1 MSSRLACS
9 MACMAAAHA
18 ALQAHTRSCGRSVDF
33 AELLVHIKKSHS
45 ELLMRLTNSARQEAG
60 LFQNIQTVPLCWNGA
75 ESLLAVAAGSRGHL
89 TASPAMVTGAVAE
102 MPSTLPP
109 AVRGIGPHLAPCPRP
124 AKGSWH
130 AATHGAP
137 SRAVRGNVSRAVGVL
152 QLSTIVVQL

>member
-1 MSSRLACS
+1 
-9 MACMAAAHA
+9 
-18 ALQAHTRSCGRSVDF
+18 
-33 AELLVHIKKSHS
+33 
-45 ELLMRLTNSARQEAG
+45 MRLTNSARQEAG

-130 AATHGAP
+130 TSYAYP
-137 SRAVRGNVSRAVGVL
+137 
-152 QLSTIVVQL
+152 

>member
-1 MSSRLACS
+1 
-9 MACMAAAHA
+9 
-18 ALQAHTRSCGRSVDF
+18 
-33 AELLVHIKKSHS
+33 
-45 ELLMRLTNSARQEAG
+45 MRLTNSARQEAG

-137 SRAVRGNVSRAVGVL
+137 SRAVRGNVSQILVASCQFASFGRKLAEL
-152 QLSTIVVQL
+152 ANWQNAQ

>member
-1 MSSRLACS
+1 
-9 MACMAAAHA
+9 
-18 ALQAHTRSCGRSVDF
+18 
-33 AELLVHIKKSHS
+33 
-45 ELLMRLTNSARQEAG
+45 MRLTNSARQEAG

-124 AKGSWH
+124 ARDGCRARPQTPLECLGRDMYLRASSTHSGTKS
-130 AATHGAP
+130 AALTAP
-137 SRAVRGNVSRAVGVL
+137 TAPPAG
-152 QLSTIVVQL
+152 

>member
-1 MSSRLACS
+1 
-9 MACMAAAHA
+9 
-18 ALQAHTRSCGRSVDF
+18 
-33 AELLVHIKKSHS
+33 
-45 ELLMRLTNSARQEAG
+45 MRLTNSARQEAG

-89 TASPAMVTGAVAE
+89 TTSPAMVTGAVAE

-109 AVRGIGPHLAPCPRP
+109 AVRVIGPYLAPCPRP

-137 SRAVRGNVSRAVGVL
+137 SRAVRGNVSHVYGD
-152 QLSTIVVQL
+152 QNSDDKTGES

>member
-1 MSSRLACS
+1 
-9 MACMAAAHA
+9 
-18 ALQAHTRSCGRSVDF
+18 
-33 AELLVHIKKSHS
+33 
-45 ELLMRLTNSARQEAG
+45 MRLTNSAGQEAG

-109 AVRGIGPHLAPCPRP
+109 AVRVIGPHLAPCPRP
-124 AKGSWH
+124 ARGSWH

-137 SRAVRGNVSRAVGVL
+137 SRAC
-152 QLSTIVVQL
+152 

>member
-1 MSSRLACS
+1 
-9 MACMAAAHA
+9 
-18 ALQAHTRSCGRSVDF
+18 
-33 AELLVHIKKSHS
+33 
-45 ELLMRLTNSARQEAG
+45 MRLTNSARQEAG

-109 AVRGIGPHLAPCPRP
+109 AVRVIGPHLAPCPRP

-137 SRAVRGNVSRAVGVL
+137 SRAVRSNVSQAPHRVLGRSTTSARPGGYRHRHNTLALGCAVGL
-152 QLSTIVVQL
+152 KTAGAHGPGLNCAPQFLTMCG

>member
-1 MSSRLACS
+1 
-9 MACMAAAHA
+9 
-18 ALQAHTRSCGRSVDF
+18 
-33 AELLVHIKKSHS
+33 
-45 ELLMRLTNSARQEAG
+45 MRLTNSARQEAG

-109 AVRGIGPHLAPCPRP
+109 AVRVIRPHLAPCPRP

-137 SRAVRGNVSRAVGVL
+137 SRAMQCNVSQAPHCLGVAPRQLGLVAAATAITPSLWAVW
-152 QLSTIVVQL
+152 

>member
-1 MSSRLACS
+1 
-9 MACMAAAHA
+9 
-18 ALQAHTRSCGRSVDF
+18 
-33 AELLVHIKKSHS
+33 
-45 ELLMRLTNSARQEAG
+45 MRLTNSARQEAG

-137 SRAVRGNVSRAVGVL
+137 SRAVRGNVSQAPHRVLGRSTTSARPTRFSPGTLGGVHRVCDIKKYKIRN
-152 QLSTIVVQL
+152 SPHHHYA

>member
-1 MSSRLACS
+1 
-9 MACMAAAHA
+9 
-18 ALQAHTRSCGRSVDF
+18 
-33 AELLVHIKKSHS
+33 
-45 ELLMRLTNSARQEAG
+45 MRLTNSARQEAG

-109 AVRGIGPHLAPCPRP
+109 AVRVIGPYLAPCPRP

-130 AATHGAP
+130 AA
-137 SRAVRGNVSRAVGVL
+137 
-152 QLSTIVVQL
+152 

>member
-1 MSSRLACS
+1 
-9 MACMAAAHA
+9 
-18 ALQAHTRSCGRSVDF
+18 
-33 AELLVHIKKSHS
+33 
-45 ELLMRLTNSARQEAG
+45 MRLTNSARQEAG

-137 SRAVRGNVSRAVGVL
+137 SRAVRGNVSHGCLLALGPK
-152 QLSTIVVQL
+152 I

>member
-1 MSSRLACS
+1 
-9 MACMAAAHA
+9 
-18 ALQAHTRSCGRSVDF
+18 
-33 AELLVHIKKSHS
+33 
-45 ELLMRLTNSARQEAG
+45 MRLTNSARQEAG

-137 SRAVRGNVSRAVGVL
+137 SRAVRGNVSQAPHRVL
-152 QLSTIVVQL
+152 GRSTASARPG

>member
-1 MSSRLACS
+1 
-9 MACMAAAHA
+9 
-18 ALQAHTRSCGRSVDF
+18 
-33 AELLVHIKKSHS
+33 
-45 ELLMRLTNSARQEAG
+45 MRLTNSARQEAG

-109 AVRGIGPHLAPCPRP
+109 AVRVIGQHLAPCPRP
-124 AKGSWH
+124 AKGSWN

-137 SRAVRGNVSRAVGVL
+137 SRAVRGNVSQARAVQADIARVMARWCQMSGGMAAEP
-152 QLSTIVVQL
+152 QSFCQSQPAISKCPHN

>member
-1 MSSRLACS
+1 
-9 MACMAAAHA
+9 
-18 ALQAHTRSCGRSVDF
+18 
-33 AELLVHIKKSHS
+33 
-45 ELLMRLTNSARQEAG
+45 MRLTNSARQEAG

-109 AVRGIGPHLAPCPRP
+109 AVRVIGPHLAPCPRP

-137 SRAVRGNVSRAVGVL
+137 SRAVRGNVSQAPHRVL
-152 QLSTIVVQL
+152 RTIGARSRNVVPPRKTALYFLPAGPSKRDSDYIIGYK

>member
-1 MSSRLACS
+1 
-9 MACMAAAHA
+9 
-18 ALQAHTRSCGRSVDF
+18 
-33 AELLVHIKKSHS
+33 
-45 ELLMRLTNSARQEAG
+45 MRLTNSARQEAG

-89 TASPAMVTGAVAE
+89 TASPAMVTGAVSE

-137 SRAVRGNVSRAVGVL
+137 SRAVRGNVSQAPHHVLGRSTASARPGGCRHRQNTLALGCAVGL
-152 QLSTIVVQL
+152 KAAGAHGPGLNCAPQFLTMCG